1 MTTIIRILIA
11 DDSAIMRRLILQAIN
26 QQSGMEIA
34 GIAKNGAE
42 AIECFKTQP
51 PDLVLLDTE
60 MPGVNGLQAL
70 KAIRALDAKVP
81 VILFGPLASGLI
93 SSRDAAIAAG
103 ASAWVAKP
111 PAAGHVD
118 RIIAWLQTELIAPMR
133 ALIGSSAE
141 CQETQSSPGIEIAR
155 PDDVDMTVI
164 APSIYPKLFSR
175 TLPFPRR
182 NSQPQ
187 RPVIVIGAAT
197 GGPNALAK
205 VIGELPRNI
214 GAPILIVQH
223 LPPVFTK
230 LLAERLDQLT
240 ELTVREGYDGAV
252 VTAGEVWIAP
262 GDLHMTVEKSGAEI
276 VLRTNQS
283 PAINSNRPAIDALFH
298 SVAEVCGSN
307 CLAVVLTGLGDDGA
321 AGCRAIRQCGAEILV
336 QDEASSVAWG
346 MPGAIVDAGLASSVL
361 SLEDIAPAIA
371 MRIQGWMEFSPDSTK
386 AGKAETVS

>member
-34 GIAKNGAE
+34 AIAKNGAE
-42 AIECFKTQP
+42 AIECFKTQA

-60 MPGVNGLQAL
+60 MPGVSGLQAL
-70 KAIRALDAKVP
+70 EAIRALDAKVP
-81 VILFGPLASGLI
+81 VILFGPIRSELI

-103 ASAWVAKP
+103 ANEWVAKP

-118 RIIAWLQTELIAPMR
+118 RVLAWLQTELIARMH
-133 ALIGSSAE
+133 ALMGRQAE
-141 CQETQSSPGIEIAR
+141 CRATLYSRGIEIAS

-187 RPVIVIGAAT
+187 RPVIVMGAAT

-223 LPPVFTK
+223 LPPIFTK

-240 ELTVREGYDGAV
+240 ALSVREGYDGAIV
-252 VTAGEVWIAP
+252 NAGEVWIAP
-262 GDLHMTVEKSGAEI
+262 GDAHMTVERNGAEI
-276 VLRTNQS
+276 VLRTNQA
-283 PAINSNRPAIDALFH
+283 PAINSNRPAIDALFQ

-307 CLAVVLTGLGDDGA
+307 CLAVVLTGLGDDGT
-321 AGCRAIRQCGAEILV
+321 AGCRAIRQSGAEILV
-336 QDEASSVAWG
+336 QDEASSAAWG

-371 MRIQGWMEFSPDSTK
+371 MRIQGWMEFSPDPTK
-386 AGKAETVS
+386 AGKPEAVS